1 MSGAG
6 TEHERA
12 FDLFGTHVRV
22 LLGAPVGREQQ
33 PPSLAALRVEA
44 MLRGLNRELTRF
56 DDDSALSRLNSD
68 PEREVRT
75 TRSVA
80 TLVAVAREAAI
91 TSGGLVD
98 SAVIDELEHAG
109 YAKSRAGEEP
119 ADLRTALRSAPARR
133 PAQPAA
139 ATGWNEVEVDLD
151 AAVVR
156 RPPGMRIDSGGI
168 GKGLAADFAAVRLG
182 GFTSYA
188 VDCGGDLRIGGRAAL
203 ERPVEVIY
211 PFAPNAAIELRITA
225 GAIATSGLQ
234 ARLWQHH
241 DGFSHHL
248 IDPGSGLPAWTGVV
262 QATALA
268 PTAVGAETL
277 AKTALLSGPGG
288 ARRVLSEHGGVIVLD
303 CGEVEAVGAAAELEV
318 HGARTAA

>member
-1 MSGAG
+1 MSGTG

-12 FDLFGTHVRV
+12 FDLFGTRVRV
-22 LLGAPVGREQQ
+22 LLGAPVGPQRQ

-56 DDDSALSRLNSD
+56 DDGSALSRLNAD
-68 PEREVRT
+68 PAHEVRT

-80 TLVAVAREAAI
+80 TLVAAAREAAI
-91 TSGGLVD
+91 SSGGLVD
-98 SAVIDELEHAG
+98 SAVIDELERAG
-109 YAKSRAGEEP
+109 YAKSRVAKEP
-119 ADLRTALRSAPARR
+119 ADLRAALRSAPVRR

-139 ATGWNEVEVDLD
+139 STGWNEVEVDLD

-188 VDCGGDLRIGGRAAL
+188 VDCGGDLRIGGAAAL
-203 ERPVEVIY
+203 ERPVEVMY
-211 PFAPNAAIELRITA
+211 PFAPSAAIELRITA
-225 GAIATSGLQ
+225 GAIATSGLGT
-234 ARLWQHH
+234 RLWHH
-241 DGFSHHL
+241 RNGFSHHL

-268 PTAVGAETL
+268 PTAVRAETL
-277 AKTALLSGPGG
+277 AKTALLSGPGA

-303 CGEVEAVGAAAELEV
+303 SGEVEAISTAVELEA
-318 HGARTAA
+318 HAARTAA